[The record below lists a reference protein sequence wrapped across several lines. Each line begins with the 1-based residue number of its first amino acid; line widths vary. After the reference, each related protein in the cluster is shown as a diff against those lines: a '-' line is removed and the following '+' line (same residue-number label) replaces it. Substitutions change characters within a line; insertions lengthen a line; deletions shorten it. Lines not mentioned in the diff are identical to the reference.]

1 MFQLTKVSVLTEK
14 YQDIYEEN
22 FINKTRK
29 GESLLVC
36 LARKILFLEIK
47 VCPDMFKPLKKV
59 FKVAFI
65 KYVL

>member
-1 MFQLTKVSVLTEK
+1 MRKILSIRQ
-14 YQDIYEEN
+14 
-22 FINKTRK
+22 RK